1 MAPETVRR
9 EGIFYGW
16 FVLAAGFFVLFLATG
31 SRGGFGVFVIPLTE
45 EFGWTRE
52 AISRAIAIG
61 WLVNGL
67 TQPFL
72 GRLYD
77 RFGGRMVISASLLVL
92 GSSTVLL
99 SLINSLWLLVV
110 IYGIIMSVAAGGA
123 SLVTIHALLSKWFY
137 ARRGLALSIST
148 TGASAGSLVMAP
160 FATYIIVWAGWRVSW
175 TVMGGLILVLAIPIA
190 WFLIRDDPADVGESP
205 DGENEQPTLGRS
217 SRHSSMRR
225 SPLEVDNWRDSY
237 KSAPMWQMTGAY
249 FVCGMTTAMISVH
262 YVPFAIERGISS
274 VEAAW
279 AFGMMM
285 GLNVLGVLGVGAISD
300 RFGRKNLLG
309 VVYAGRGMAYA
320 MLVLAPSRIGIWGF
334 AVIAGFSWIAAAPLV
349 STLTADIYGIKRIGT
364 LNGMTTLS
372 HQAGGALSIYMGGVL
387 HTIFG
392 TYTLAFAIAGSLLV
406 AASFLSFSI
415 GEKKYS
421 ARYQPVSAGLV
432 PAAAG
437 DSD

>member
-61 WLVNGL
+61 WLVNGV

-77 RFGGRMVISASLLVL
+77 RFGGRMVISVSLLVL

-99 SLINSLWLLVV
+99 SQINSLWMLVV
-110 IYGIIMSVAAGGA
+110 VYGIIMSVAAGGA

-137 ARRGLALSIST
+137 AKRGLALSIST

-205 DGENEQPTLGRS
+205 DGGPDQPTLGRS
-217 SRHSSMRR
+217 SRPSSIRR

-249 FVCGMTTAMISVH
+249 FVCGMTTARISVH

-285 GLNVLGVLGVGAISD
+285 GLSVLGVGAISD

-334 AVIAGFSWIAAAPLV
+334 AVIAGFSWIAAAPLI

-364 LNGMTTLS
+364 LNGMTSLS
-372 HQAGGALSIYMGGVL
+372 HQAGGALSMRGVAHYL
-387 HTIFG
+387 WELYSRIRHCRLTSG
-392 TYTLAFAIAGSLLV
+392 RRQ
-406 AASFLSFSI
+406 LSQLQHR
-415 GEKKYS
+415 GEEVLGEVS
-421 ARYQPVSAGLV
+421 ARIRRPGSRSHRRQ
-432 PAAAG
+432 
-437 DSD
+437 